1 MNEKHRFKIETKYI
15 LQGVFGKIWSHVLVN
30 NCLLLHLFLCN
41 EMSWD
46 WKILKTVT
54 EESQVTKSSCSQ
66 NQYWTF
72 TVRKHFSKILGHAFP
87 VETGSSG
94 AGPRYLQ
101 CIWVL
106 QSNRPTGCMYGDTYL
121 LYIYMYEEIYYQELV
136 CTVLETY
143 KLQDLQ
149 SAIWRP
155 REPVTWAP
163 VWGRRGQAP
172 GRTDVSIWVPRQEN
186 THVPAQHRRP
196 GTSSLSATEGLNFL
210 SSWLEGT
217 PMVGKVICLTRAT
230 DSNTNLIQ
238 KHPHTPKTTFD

>member
-106 QSNRPTGCMYGDTYL
+106 QSNRPTRCMYGDTYL
-121 LYIYMYEEIYYQELV
+121 LYIYICMKKFIIRSWFAQFWRRTSCKTCSQRSGDPGSPWRELRS
-136 CTVLETY
+136 E
-143 KLQDLQ
+143 
-149 SAIWRP
+149 
-155 REPVTWAP
+155 
-163 VWGRRGQAP
+163 AP

-196 GTSSLSATEGLNFL
+196 GTSSLSATGGLNSL